1 MTVIYVYGIAPFANL
16 PASGVSAPAGIHG
29 SPVVILPLGAT
40 LAAVAGRLEQTSI
53 AGEALLDPVA
63 AAEAALAHHSVLEWA
78 HSQSAIIPL
87 AFGSAFGTMLELQS
101 QIGGAREP
109 EWVALLSRLEG
120 CEEVEVRL
128 SIDEDRLRESLLAKR
143 IAAQLESMPV
153 ESMPA
158 ESMPAESMPAES
170 MPAESMP
177 AESMPAESMPAESMP
192 AQSKTAQSKTAQSKT
207 AESMT
212 AGRRYLLER
221 AVNRDLPELLNT
233 ATREAWSRWEKA
245 FAQASSRGLLTEV
258 RGAAIRPN
266 EARVYLQE
274 RSSQALANLA
284 EELSEMELGIH
295 FEIPHPWPPYSFAAA
310 MPATQNQDGQGAAS
324 AVTAKSQG
332 FASLG
337 SDWATG

>member
-16 PASGVSAPAGIHG
+16 LASGVSAPAGIHG

-40 LAAVAGRLEQTSI
+40 LAAVAGRLEQSSI

-101 QIGGAREP
+101 QIGGKREP

-153 ESMPA
+153 
-158 ESMPAESMPAES
+158 
-170 MPAESMP
+170 ESMP

>member
-101 QIGGAREP
+101 QIGGKREP

-158 ESMPAESMPAES
+158 ESMP
-170 MPAESMP
+170 
-177 AESMPAESMPAESMP
+177 
-192 AQSKTAQSKTAQSKT
+192 AQSKTAQSKT

>member
-16 PASGVSAPAGIHG
+16 LASGVSAPAGIHG

-101 QIGGAREP
+101 QIGGKREP

-158 ESMPAESMPAES
+158 ESMP
-170 MPAESMP
+170 
-177 AESMPAESMPAESMP
+177 
-192 AQSKTAQSKTAQSKT
+192 AQSKTAQSKT

>member
-1 MTVIYVYGIAPFANL
+1 MTVIYVYGIAALANL
-16 PASGVSAPAGIHG
+16 PPSSAGAPAGIEG
-29 SPVVILPLGAT
+29 SPVVILSLGAT
-40 LAAVAGRLEQTSI
+40 LAAVAGWLEESSI

-78 HSQSAIIPL
+78 HSHSTIIPL

-109 EWVALLSRLEG
+109 AWLALLSRLEG

-128 SIDEDRLRESLLAKR
+128 SIDEDRLRESLLAQR
-143 IAAQLESMPV
+143 IAARLESMPT
-153 ESMPA
+153 ESM
-158 ESMPAESMPAES
+158 M
-170 MPAESMP
+170 
-177 AESMPAESMPAESMP
+177 
-192 AQSKTAQSKTAQSKT
+192 

-212 AGRRYLLER
+212 TGRRYLLER
-221 AVNRDLPELLNT
+221 AVDRDLPELLNT
-233 ATREAWSRWEKA
+233 ATLEAWSRWEQA

-310 MPATQNQDGQGAAS
+310 MPATQNQDGQGTAS
-324 AVTAKSQG
+324 AVTAKSQS